1 MLNTDK
7 QADDLLDQTFMTE
20 GVVVSTE
27 QLTLDQLERRFG
39 AGDVNAVRGEKE
51 SAMMISPA
59 ELLDTSVAQ
68 LQTLTAFLGEQLG
81 DRNDRP
87 DSATS
92 EARACGEILL
102 SLSGLI
108 LKLEAARHMAPGGEG
123 IEWRESREVG

>member
-20 GVVVSTE
+20 GVVMSTE

-81 DRNDRP
+81 DRNDRA

-92 EARACGEILL
+92 EARACAEILL
-102 SLSGLI
+102 SLSVLI
-108 LKLEAARHMAPGGEG
+108 LKLEAARHMAPG
-123 IEWRESREVG
+123 RS

>member
-7 QADDLLDQTFMTE
+7 QADEF
-20 GVVVSTE
+20 
-27 QLTLDQLERRFG
+27 
-39 AGDVNAVRGEKE
+39 VNRT
-51 SAMMISPA
+51 AMMISPA

-102 SLSGLI
+102 SLSVLI
-108 LKLEAARHMAPGGEG
+108 LKLDAGRHMAPG
-123 IEWRESREVG
+123 RS

>member
-7 QADDLLDQTFMTE
+7 QADDSVEQTFMTE
-20 GVVVSTE
+20 GVVMSTE

>member
-7 QADDLLDQTFMTE
+7 RADDLVDQTFMTE
-20 GVVVSTE
+20 GVVMSTE
-27 QLTLDQLERRFG
+27 QLTLDQLESRFG

-68 LQTLTAFLGEQLG
+68 LQTLCAFLGEQLG

-92 EARACGEILL
+92 EARACGPGACAPLRQ
-102 SLSGLI
+102 SLH
-108 LKLEAARHMAPGGEG
+108 RPTV
-123 IEWRESREVG
+123 RRRCR

>member
-7 QADDLLDQTFMTE
+7 QADDSVEQTFMTE
-20 GVVVSTE
+20 GVVMSTE

-81 DRNDRP
+81 DRNDRA

>member
-7 QADDLLDQTFMTE
+7 QADDLVGQTFMSE
-20 GVVVSTE
+20 GVLMSTE

-39 AGDVNAVRGEKE
+39 AGDVDAE
-51 SAMMISPA
+51 SGMMISPA

-68 LQTLTAFLGEQLG
+68 LQTLTAFLGDQL
-81 DRNDRP
+81 RERTDRP

-92 EARACGEILL
+92 EARACEEILL
-102 SLSGLI
+102 SLSVLI

-123 IEWRESREVG
+123 IEGREVS

>member
-7 QADDLLDQTFMTE
+7 RADDLVDQTFMTE
-20 GVVVSTE
+20 GVVMSTE

-68 LQTLTAFLGEQLG
+68 LQTLCAFLGEQLG

-123 IEWRESREVG
+123 IGWREGREVS

>member
-1 MLNTDK
+1 MLDTDK
-7 QADDLLDQTFMTE
+7 QAGDWVDQTFMTE
-20 GVVVSTE
+20 GVVMFTE
-27 QLTLDQLERRFG
+27 QLTLDQLERRLG

>member
-7 QADDLLDQTFMTE
+7 RADDLVDQTFTTE
-20 GVVVSTE
+20 GVVMSTE
-27 QLTLDQLERRFG
+27 QLTLDQLVRRFG

-68 LQTLTAFLGEQLG
+68 LQTLSAFLGEQLG

-92 EARACGEILL
+92 ESRACGEILL
-102 SLSGLI
+102 SLSVLI
-108 LKLEAARHMAPGGEG
+108 LKLEAARRMAPGGEG
-123 IEWRESREVG
+123 IGWREGREVS

>member
-7 QADDLLDQTFMTE
+7 QADDSVEQTFMTE
-20 GVVVSTE
+20 GVVMSTE
-27 QLTLDQLERRFG
+27 QLTLDQLESRFG

-81 DRNDRP
+81 DRNDRA

>member
-7 QADDLLDQTFMTE
+7 QADGLVDQTFMTE
-20 GVVVSTE
+20 GLVMSTE
-27 QLTLDQLERRFG
+27 QLTLDKLERRFG

-51 SAMMISPA
+51 SAMRISPA

-102 SLSGLI
+102 SLSVLI
-108 LKLEAARHMAPGGEG
+108 VKLEAARHMASGGDG
-123 IEWRESREVG
+123 IGWREGREVS

>member
-7 QADDLLDQTFMTE
+7 QADDLVDQTFMTE
-20 GVVVSTE
+20 GVVMSTE

-39 AGDVNAVRGEKE
+39 AGDVDAE
-51 SAMMISPA
+51 SGMMISPA

-68 LQTLTAFLGEQLG
+68 LQMLTAFLGDQL
-81 DRNDRP
+81 RERTDRP

-102 SLSGLI
+102 SLSVLI
-108 LKLEAARHMAPGGEG
+108 VKLEAARHMAPGGQG
-123 IEWRESREVG
+123 IGRRKGREVS